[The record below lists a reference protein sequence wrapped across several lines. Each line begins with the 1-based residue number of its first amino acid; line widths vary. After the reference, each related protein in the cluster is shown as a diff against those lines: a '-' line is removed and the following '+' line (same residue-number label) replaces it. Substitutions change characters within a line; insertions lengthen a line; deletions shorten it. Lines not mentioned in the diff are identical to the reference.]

1 MFVQFAYVRCPAC
14 GSAFEAGN
22 SIAPIEDGVQPSC
35 SPANQSG
42 QCAVI
47 SKTASVLHSWKDI
60 ASYVGRGVRTVQRWE
75 HDYGLPVHRPN
86 QRERSA
92 VLAFPEEIKAWLHHT
107 PVGLQLRPTVLDSG
121 KKTVMVGARA
131 LHNEC
136 A

>member
-35 SPANQSG
+35 SPTNQSS

-47 SKTASVLHSWKDI
+47 SKPASVLHSWKDI

-92 VLAFPEEIKAWLHHT
+92 VLAFPEEIKEWLHHT
-107 PVGLQLRPTVLDSG
+107 PVGLRQRPTVFDSG
-121 KKTVMVGARA
+121 MRAAQARA
-131 LHNEC
+131 QARDNAC